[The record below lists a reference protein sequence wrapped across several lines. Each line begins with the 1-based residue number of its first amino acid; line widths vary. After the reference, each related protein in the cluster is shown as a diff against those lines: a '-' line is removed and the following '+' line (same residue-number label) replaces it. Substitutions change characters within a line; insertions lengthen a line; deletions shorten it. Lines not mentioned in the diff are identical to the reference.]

1 MMATNKH
8 RLSFILLLGMAC
20 ASVAQAVPSGYGSPD
35 YAPSGNVSGG
45 GAPASSASYPPRYG
59 SPPAAATPASW
70 RNAGGNTYSNARYGS
85 AKGYTTPEGDHIV
98 TVQAMEFGGS
108 VVLGGTVVP
117 YQEVTLAAQ
126 IPGRVEFIAGV
137 EGDWFD
143 AQALLLA
150 IDDDDLLAQRRQ
162 ALAELN
168 KAEAAMRNAQVQYSR
183 EMWAPQTKSLTR
195 APGMGLPSMFDQFFT
210 QPFSNFTGGNNTWL
224 ERQADLFSQGSK
236 MNQAQSRVMQARS
249 KLEEI
254 DARLRDTKAVS
265 PFPGVIVKKLV
276 EVGDTVQPG
285 QPLLVFANTEYL
297 QIQVD
302 VPARLMPGLEKDMIV
317 PARLDV
323 SNTVVEARVAQIFP
337 MADTKRH
344 TVTVKFDL
352 PENVPGGPGMYA
364 EVTIPDINVQA
375 QALPVIPASAVLTRG
390 SLPAVIVVNDEN
402 KTELRLVRL
411 GEQVDEHNVTV
422 LSGVRIGERVLANPP
437 AGITSGRSV
446 GARR

>member
-1 MMATNKH
+1 MITGSN
-8 RLSFILLLGMAC
+8 RRNYFTVLLGLAF
-20 ASVAQAVPSGYGSPD
+20 A
-35 YAPSGNVSGG
+35 GNVTAAPTVFSQGG
-45 GAPASSASYPPRYG
+45 GQTKSEYYSQANTQPVSNTSNWQGTG
-59 SPPAAATPASW
+59 SVQYPAATFD
-70 RNAGGNTYSNARYGS
+70 NTRS
-85 AKGYTTPEGDHIV
+85 YTTPEGDHIV
-98 TVQAMEFGGS
+98 TVGAIDLGSS

-126 IPGRVEFIAGV
+126 IAGRVEYLAGV
-137 EGDWFD
+137 EGDWFE
-143 AQALLLA
+143 AQSLLLA

-162 ALAELN
+162 AQAELGN
-168 KAEAAMRNAQVQYSR
+168 TEAGMRNAQVQYSR

-210 QPFSNFTGGNNTWL
+210 QPFGSMTGGGNNPWL
-224 ERQADLFSQGSK
+224 ERQADLFAQGSQ

-265 PFPGVIVKKLV
+265 PFSGVIVKKLA

-285 QPLLVFANTEYL
+285 QPLLVFANTQYL
-297 QIQVD
+297 QIQVE

-323 SNTVVEARVAQIFP
+323 SDTQVEARVAQIFP
-337 MADTKRH
+337 MADTHRH

-364 EVTIPDINVQA
+364 EVSVPDVSVQA
-375 QALPVIPASAVLTRG
+375 QSLPIIPVSAILARG
-390 SLPAVIVVNDEN
+390 SLPSVMVVNDDN
-402 KTELRLVRL
+402 VTELRVVRL
-411 GEQVDEHNVTV
+411 GEKLDEHSVTV
-422 LSGVRIGERVLANPP
+422 LSGLLVGERLLVNPP
-437 AGITSGRSV
+437 AGIASGRHV
-446 GARR
+446 GPKR